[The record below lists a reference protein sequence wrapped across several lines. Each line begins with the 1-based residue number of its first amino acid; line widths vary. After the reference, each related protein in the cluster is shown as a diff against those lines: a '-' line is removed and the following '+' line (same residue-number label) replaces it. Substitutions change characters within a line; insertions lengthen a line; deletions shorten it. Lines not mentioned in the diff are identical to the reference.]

1 MNIRFL
7 ISRVSHLVTRR
18 TVRSLRVRNR
28 TPNFGCD
35 DDDDDGIGR
44 VILLKKKT
52 LNSSFL

>member
-44 VILLKKKT
+44 VILLEKK
-52 LNSSFL
+52 L

>member
-35 DDDDDGIGR
+35 DNDDGIGR
-44 VILLKKKT
+44 VILLEKK
-52 LNSSFL
+52 L